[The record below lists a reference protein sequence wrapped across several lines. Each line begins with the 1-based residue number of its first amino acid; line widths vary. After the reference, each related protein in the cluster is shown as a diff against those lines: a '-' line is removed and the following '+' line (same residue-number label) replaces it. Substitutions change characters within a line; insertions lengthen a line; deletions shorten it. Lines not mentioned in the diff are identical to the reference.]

1 MKIILV
7 AIKSFVVIA
16 LFWFLYTNQSI
27 NLNALKDLWSQ
38 PSILFITMALMV
50 LSTVIAGIRLYVVLR
65 TMDIS
70 VTAGRSV
77 GVTFMGHLAANVAL
91 GPLFSEMVRFTFLF
105 GGAKRGW
112 SHAAT
117 ALLIDRLLGLGGL
130 LVVVS
135 GIIFCFAGKTALEPL
150 GDSNFFLVLILGI
163 FLVTLLI
170 VFSPRVATYLSILL
184 TKVGR
189 LELSRQFKD
198 LSAALNNFR
207 VLPTRAFSALFL
219 MILTHI
225 VSMGA
230 NVYFC
235 LEAST
240 HIIKVEGFAI
250 ATALAQLSNAIPISP
265 AGFGVGEAVF
275 DKVCRLFSDNEMAY
289 GFASIFLTLR
299 VLSVFSSLP
308 ALLFVVFLR
317 VRLKER

>member
-1 MKIILV
+1 
-7 AIKSFVVIA
+7 
-16 LFWFLYTNQSI
+16 
-27 NLNALKDLWSQ
+27 
-38 PSILFITMALMV
+38 
-50 LSTVIAGIRLYVVLR
+50 
-65 TMDIS
+65 
-70 VTAGRSV
+70 
-77 GVTFMGHLAANVAL
+77 
-91 GPLFSEMVRFTFLF
+91 
-105 GGAKRGW
+105 
-112 SHAAT
+112 
-117 ALLIDRLLGLGGL
+117 
-130 LVVVS
+130 
-135 GIIFCFAGKTALEPL
+135 
-150 GDSNFFLVLILGI
+150 
-163 FLVTLLI
+163 
-170 VFSPRVATYLSILL
+170 
-184 TKVGR
+184 
-189 LELSRQFKD
+189 
-198 LSAALNNFR
+198 
-207 VLPTRAFSALFL
+207 